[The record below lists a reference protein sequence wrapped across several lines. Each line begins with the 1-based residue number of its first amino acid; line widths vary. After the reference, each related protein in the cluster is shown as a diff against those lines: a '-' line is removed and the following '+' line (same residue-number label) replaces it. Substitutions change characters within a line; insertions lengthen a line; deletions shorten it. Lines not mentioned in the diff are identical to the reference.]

1 MDNAELLATFTD
13 RLNQFE
19 KYQGFI
25 NKAREQSGKFASAV
39 VEKVVQDNTRRCME
53 IVEEIV
59 PLTADM
65 EGVLEDLRQNR
76 DAALDSAKE
85 SQFRLEELEL
95 RLAIGDLSDA
105 DFRIE
110 AADYKAV
117 VESTDAR
124 VAEIDEERAR
134 FEMALD
140 RWNGMGAEAGM
151 LASSPPSSSQ
161 ASSRGGRSSAPEPMS
176 MRDNSGRD
184 DRSGGGLGMRER
196 ERDSSSDRLV
206 MDVGSSSRSS
216 DRLERTGGMRENNN
230 HREPTLR
237 DPVREQMI
245 STREMP
251 ARDLH
256 NHDNHDLPGHDSDE
270 MEPVEVGDAEGD
282 DFDIDNYSAGG
293 DFEVDNINVVD
304 GDDEIHIDDGAADK
318 EDKPRRAVLLYQEGT
333 AEEQIYPFTGEVMS
347 LGRGR
352 DNDVQVKNDS
362 KVSRYHCKLYRRG
375 PNFYIED
382 NKSANGT
389 LVNGELITERRLFG
403 GEEVII
409 GETFFRFRILD

>member
-1 MDNAELLATFTD
+1 MDKAELLATFTD
-13 RLNQFE
+13 RMNQFE

-25 NKAREQSGKFASAV
+25 VKAREQAGKFASAV
-39 VEKVVQDNTRRCME
+39 VEKVVADNSKRCMDLVGE
-53 IVEEIV
+53 IM
-59 PLTADM
+59 PLTGDL
-65 EGVLEDLRQNR
+65 ESVLEDLRQNR
-76 DAALDSAKE
+76 EAALDSAKE

-105 DFRIE
+105 DFRAE
-110 AADYKAV
+110 ASDYKAV
-117 VESTDAR
+117 VESTDAK
-124 VAEIDEERAR
+124 VAEIDSERSR
-134 FEMALD
+134 FADALE
-140 RWNGMGAEAGM
+140 RWSAIGSEAGIV
-151 LASSPPSSSQ
+151 AD
-161 ASSRGGRSSAPEPMS
+161 SAPS
-176 MRDNSGRD
+176 RSHDRDRD
-184 DRSGGGLGMRER
+184 RNGAMDRGMQDRGGGLQER
-196 ERDSSSDRLV
+196 HVERHSPPPPAPSGRNA
-206 MDVGSSSRSS
+206 SRSS
-216 DRLERTGGMRENNN
+216 LMVETIG
-230 HREPTLR
+230 
-237 DPVREQMI
+237 
-245 STREMP
+245 S
-251 ARDLH
+251 
-256 NHDNHDLPGHDSDE
+256 DSDE
-270 MEPVEVGDAEGD
+270 VIAAH
-282 DFDIDNYSAGG
+282 DIDDDVLAEPMEASDLDDIEIDNGSSPDG
-293 DFEVDNINVVD
+293 FEVDGLNLVPE
-304 GDDEIHIDDGAADK
+304 DDEAGFDDAGADK

>member
-1 MDNAELLATFTD
+1 MDKAELLATFTD
-13 RLNQFE
+13 RMNQFE

-25 NKAREQSGKFASAV
+25 AKAREQAGKFASAV
-39 VEKVVQDNTRRCME
+39 VEKVVTDNTKRCME
-53 IVEEIV
+53 LVSEIT
-59 PLTADM
+59 PLTGDIEA
-65 EGVLEDLRQNR
+65 VLDDLRRNR
-76 DAALDSAKE
+76 EGALDSAKE

-105 DFRIE
+105 DFRAE

-124 VAEIDEERAR
+124 VAEIDSERSR
-134 FEMALD
+134 FSEALD
-140 RWNGMGAEAGM
+140 RWSAMGADAGISNGAANHSARSAPPPR
-151 LASSPPSSSQ
+151 ASAVTPSHSG
-161 ASSRGGRSSAPEPMS
+161 AHAGYGGGGGGGGGRST
-176 MRDNSGRD
+176 GHT
-184 DRSGGGLGMRER
+184 SGGGGLHADHSRNGRSGAMMVETIGA
-196 ERDSSSDRLV
+196 EEDDDAIPAHDAD
-206 MDVGSSSRSS
+206 DV
-216 DRLERTGGMRENNN
+216 LA
-230 HREPTLR
+230 
-237 DPVREQMI
+237 DPV
-245 STREMP
+245 
-251 ARDLH
+251 DLGDQDDMDMDMDM
-256 NHDNHDLPGHDSDE
+256 DNGGGAFDVDGLNLVPEEEESGY
-270 MEPVEVGDAEGD
+270 D
-282 DFDIDNYSAGG
+282 DGGG
-293 DFEVDNINVVD
+293 DR
-304 GDDEIHIDDGAADK
+304 
-318 EDKPRRAVLLYQEGT
+318 EDKPRRSVLLYQEGT